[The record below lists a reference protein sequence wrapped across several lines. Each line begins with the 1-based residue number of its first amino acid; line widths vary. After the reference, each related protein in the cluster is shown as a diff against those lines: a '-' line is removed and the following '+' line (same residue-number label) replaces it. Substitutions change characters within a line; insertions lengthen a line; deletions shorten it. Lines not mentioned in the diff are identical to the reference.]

1 MGFQQKEWRYD
12 VTAIQTI
19 VGVILPPVTFVV
31 FVAAMLSRFW
41 TWKKLPQPG
50 MTLFPTSSKG
60 TTTGVLKETL
70 FFPSLFRSDRFLW
83 AISWLFHAM
92 LALIVIGHL
101 RVVTD
106 FPWLWSALSI
116 DADTMSAVVGGA
128 AGVMILLM
136 LILLIARRFATP
148 RVREIS
154 SSGDYFAVFLILAI
168 VLTGNAM
175 RFVGHFDLAMSR
187 QYFASLITLQW
198 PVMVPENGWFLAHL
212 LLAQTLLIYM
222 PFSKI
227 MHFGGV
233 FFTQA
238 ALKRS

>member
-1 MGFQQKEWRYD
+1 
-12 VTAIQTI
+12 VSALAII

-31 FVAAMLSRFW
+31 FVAAMLNRIW
-41 TWKKLPQPG
+41 VWKKLPQPR

-60 TTTGVLKETL
+60 TTAAVVKETL
-70 FFPSLFRSDRFLW
+70 LFPSLFKGDKILW
-83 AISWLFHAM
+83 AMSWLFHAM
-92 LALIVIGHL
+92 LALIFIGHL

-106 FPWLWSALSI
+106 LPWLWSALHI
-116 DADTMSAVVGGA
+116 DADAMSAVVGGA
-128 AGVMILLM
+128 AGMAILVMVV
-136 LILLIARRFATP
+136 LLIARRFWWD

-154 SSGDYFAVFLILAI
+154 APADYFALFLILAI

-175 RFVGHFDLAMSR
+175 RIGGHFDLAATR
-187 QYFASLITLQW
+187 QYFASLIMLQW
-198 PVMVPENGWFLAHL
+198 PTVPQNGWFLTHFFLGQML
-212 LLAQTLLIYM
+212 LLYM

-238 ALKRS
+238 AIKRS

>member
-1 MGFQQKEWRYD
+1 VSAF
-12 VTAIQTI
+12 AII

-31 FVAAMLSRFW
+31 FVAAMLNRLW
-41 TWKKLPQPG
+41 VWKKLPQPG
-50 MTLFPTSSKG
+50 MTLFPTSPRG
-60 TTTGVLKETL
+60 TAAGVVKETL
-70 FFPSLFRSDRFLW
+70 LFPSLFKGDRFLW
-83 AISWLFHAM
+83 AMSWLFHAM
-92 LALIVIGHL
+92 LALIFIGHL

-106 FPWLWSALSI
+106 FPRLWSALHI

-128 AGVMILLM
+128 AGVTILVMIV
-136 LILLIARRFATP
+136 LLIARRFAVD

-154 SSGDYFAVFLILAI
+154 APADYFALFLILAI

-175 RFVGHFDLAMSR
+175 RFLGHFDLAESR
-187 QYFASLITLQW
+187 QYFASLIMLQW
-198 PVMVPENGWFLAHL
+198 PTVPENGWFLAHL
-212 LLAQTLLIYM
+212 FLGQALLLYM

-238 ALKRS
+238 AIKRS

>member
-1 MGFQQKEWRYD
+1 MSAF
-12 VTAIQTI
+12 AII

-31 FVAAMLSRFW
+31 FIAAMLNRMW
-41 TWKKLPQPG
+41 VWKKLPQPG
-50 MTLFPTSSKG
+50 MTLFPTSPRG
-60 TTTGVLKETL
+60 TAAGVVKETL
-70 FFPSLFRSDRFLW
+70 LFPSLFKGDRFLW
-83 AISWLFHAM
+83 AMSWLFHAM
-92 LALIVIGHL
+92 LALIFIGHL

-106 FPWLWSALSI
+106 FPRLWAALHI

-128 AGVMILLM
+128 AGVTILVM
-136 LILLIARRFATP
+136 VVLLIARRFAVE

-154 SSGDYFAVFLILAI
+154 APADYFALFLILAI

-175 RFVGHFDLAMSR
+175 RFLGHFDLAESR
-187 QYFASLITLQW
+187 QYFASLVMLQW
-198 PVMVPENGWFLAHL
+198 PTVPENPWFLAHL
-212 LLAQTLLIYM
+212 FLGQVLLLYL

-238 ALKRS
+238 AIKRS

>member
-1 MGFQQKEWRYD
+1 VSIF
-12 VTAIQTI
+12 ATI

-31 FVAAMLSRFW
+31 FLAAMLNRFW

-50 MTLFPTSSKG
+50 MTLFPTSPKG
-60 TTTGVLKETL
+60 TTAGVLKETL
-70 FFPSLFRSDRFLW
+70 LFPSLFRSDRFLW

-92 LALIVIGHL
+92 LALIILGHV
-101 RVVTD
+101 RVFFD
-106 FPWLWSALSI
+106 FPWLWSALHI
-116 DADTMSAVVGGA
+116 DPDTMSAVVGGA
-128 AGVMILLM
+128 AGLMILLM
-136 LILLIARRFATP
+136 LILLIARRVATP

-154 SSGDYFAVFLILAI
+154 APGDYFAVFLLLAI

-175 RFVGHFDLAMSR
+175 RFVGHFDLALTR
-187 QYFASLITLQW
+187 QYFASLVMLQS
-198 PVMVPENGWFLAHL
+198 PVVPENGWFLGHL
-212 LLAQTLLIYM
+212 FLVQVLLIYM

-238 ALKRS
+238 AIKRS

>member
-1 MGFQQKEWRYD
+1 MSAF
-12 VTAIQTI
+12 ALI

-31 FVAAMLSRFW
+31 FVAAMLNRFW

-50 MTLFPTSSKG
+50 MTLFPTSPKG
-60 TTTGVLKETL
+60 TVAGVLKETL
-70 FFPSLFRSDRFLW
+70 LFPSLFRSDRFLW
-83 AISWLFHAM
+83 ATSWLFHTM
-92 LALIVIGHL
+92 LALIVLGHL

-106 FPWLWSALSI
+106 FPWLWSALNI
-116 DADTMSAVVGGA
+116 NADTMSAVVGGA

-136 LILLIARRFATP
+136 LVLLIARRVGTP

-154 SSGDYFAVFLILAI
+154 APGDYFAVFLILAI

-175 RFVGHFDLAMSR
+175 RLFGHFDLAASR
-187 QYFASLITLQW
+187 QYFATLVTLQW
-198 PVMVPENGWFLAHL
+198 PLVPENGWFLAHL
-212 LLAQTLLIYM
+212 FLAQALLLYM

-233 FFTQA
+233 FFTQT
-238 ALKRS
+238 ALRRS

>member
-1 MGFQQKEWRYD
+1 
-12 VTAIQTI
+12 VSATATI

-31 FVAAMLSRFW
+31 FVAAMLSRLW

-50 MTLFPTSSKG
+50 MTLFPTSPKG
-60 TTTGVLKETL
+60 TTAGVLKETL
-70 FFPSLFRSDRFLW
+70 LFPSLFKSDRFLW

-92 LALIVIGHL
+92 LALIIIGHL

-106 FPWLWSALSI
+106 FPWLWSALNI
-116 DADTMSAVVGGA
+116 DADTMSTAVGGA

-136 LILLIARRFATP
+136 LVLLIGRRFVTT
-148 RVREIS
+148 RVQEIS
-154 SSGDYFAVFLILAI
+154 SPGDYFAVFLILAI
-168 VLTGNAM
+168 VITGNGM
-175 RFVGHFDLAMSR
+175 RLAGHFDLAASR
-187 QYFASLITLQW
+187 QYFASLVMLQR
-198 PVMVPENGWFLAHL
+198 PMVPENGWFLAHL
-212 LLAQTLLIYM
+212 FLAQVLLIYM

-238 ALKRS
+238 AIKRS

>member
-1 MGFQQKEWRYD
+1 MSAF
-12 VTAIQTI
+12 AII

-50 MTLFPTSSKG
+50 MTLFPTSPKG
-60 TTTGVLKETL
+60 TAAGVLKETL
-70 FFPSLFRSDRFLW
+70 LFPSLFRSDRFLW
-83 AISWLFHAM
+83 AVSWLFHAM
-92 LALIVIGHL
+92 LALIILGHL
-101 RVVTD
+101 RVMTD
-106 FPWLWSALSI
+106 FPWLWNALHI
-116 DADTMSAVVGGA
+116 DANTMSAVVGGA

-136 LILLIARRFATP
+136 LILLTVRRVVTT

-154 SSGDYFAVFLILAI
+154 SPGDYFAVFLILAI

-175 RFVGHFDLAMSR
+175 RFVGHFDLAASR
-187 QYFASLITLQW
+187 QYFASLVTLQW
-198 PVMVPENGWFLAHL
+198 PMVPENGWFLAHL
-212 LLAQTLLIYM
+212 FLAQVLLIYI

-238 ALKRS
+238 ALRRG

>member
-1 MGFQQKEWRYD
+1 MS
-12 VTAIQTI
+12 AIAII

-31 FVAAMLSRFW
+31 FVAAILSRLW

-50 MTLFPTSSKG
+50 MTLFPTSPKG
-60 TTTGVLKETL
+60 TTAGVLKETL
-70 FFPSLFRSDRFLW
+70 LFPSLFRSDRFLW

-92 LALIVIGHL
+92 LALIVVGHL

-106 FPWLWSALSI
+106 FPWLWNALNI
-116 DADTMSAVVGGA
+116 DADVMSSVVGGA
-128 AGVMILLM
+128 AGAMILLM
-136 LILLIARRFATP
+136 LILLIGRRVATP

-154 SSGDYFAVFLILAI
+154 STGDYFAVFLILAI

-175 RFVGHFDLAMSR
+175 RFVGHFDLAASR
-187 QYFASLITLQW
+187 QYFASL
-198 PVMVPENGWFLAHL
+198 VMLRQPIVPENGWFLAHL
-212 LLAQTLLIYM
+212 FLAQLLLIYM

-238 ALKRS
+238 ALKRG

>member
-1 MGFQQKEWRYD
+1 VSAF
-12 VTAIQTI
+12 AII

-50 MTLFPTSSKG
+50 MTLFPTSPKG
-60 TTTGVLKETL
+60 TAAGVLKETL
-70 FFPSLFRSDRFLW
+70 LFPSLFRSDRFLW
-83 AISWLFHAM
+83 AVSWLFHAM
-92 LALIVIGHL
+92 LALIILGHL
-101 RVVTD
+101 RVMTD
-106 FPWLWSALSI
+106 FPWLWNALHI
-116 DADTMSAVVGGA
+116 DANTMSAVVGGA

-136 LILLIARRFATP
+136 LILLTVRRVVTT

-154 SSGDYFAVFLILAI
+154 SPGDYFAVFLILAI

-175 RFVGHFDLAMSR
+175 RFVGHFDLAASR
-187 QYFASLITLQW
+187 QYFASLVTLQW
-198 PVMVPENGWFLAHL
+198 PMVPENGWFLAHL
-212 LLAQTLLIYM
+212 FLAQVLLIYI

-238 ALKRS
+238 ALRRG

>member
-1 MGFQQKEWRYD
+1 
-12 VTAIQTI
+12 VSALAII

-50 MTLFPTSSKG
+50 MTLFPTSPGG
-60 TTTGVLKETL
+60 TTAGVLKETL
-70 FFPSLFRSDRFLW
+70 LFPSLFRSDRFLW

-92 LALIVIGHL
+92 LALIIIGHI

-106 FPWLWSALSI
+106 FPWLWSTLHI

-128 AGVMILLM
+128 AGLMILIM
-136 LILLIARRFATP
+136 LILLTARRVVTT

-154 SSGDYFAVFLILAI
+154 SPGDYFAVFLILAI

-175 RFVGHFDLAMSR
+175 RLVGHFDLALTR
-187 QYFASLITLQW
+187 QYFASLVMLQW
-198 PVMVPENGWFLAHL
+198 PAVPENGWFLAHL
-212 LLAQTLLIYM
+212 FLAQTLLIYM

-238 ALKRS
+238 AIRRS